1 MSDAAV
7 ACLLMARTM
16 VGFYDISGAH
26 EHWAQYRATVL
37 SQDCETVKKLHDRN
51 QINDDTYSNLQYG
64 LVQGLFKDMD
74 DANYKRKKADK

>member
-1 MSDAAV
+1 M
-7 ACLLMARTM
+7 
-16 VGFYDISGAH
+16 
-26 EHWAQYRATVL
+26 
-37 SQDCETVKKLHDRN
+37 KKLHDRN

>member
-1 MSDAAV
+1 VPADGAHDGR
-7 ACLLMARTM
+7 LLRHQRRARTL
-16 VGFYDISGAH
+16 GA
-26 EHWAQYRATVL
+26 YRATVL